1 MAGKWHKWRGAA
13 LALALVPAGLAV
25 PARAQEATLQ
35 ELRMRQLEASV
46 RALQAQ
52 VFAAGKGG
60 VPVAAPASAAPA
72 PANGAMT
79 DMLTRIDAIEAQ
91 IARLTA
97 QNEELGN
104 RLRQLEAKTAAA
116 PAPAPQ
122 AGGDVAGAPAAAGAG
137 ASAPA
142 QLVPDKV
149 AEKPAEKPAE
159 KSVTAGNLAAMGA
172 APAAKP
178 AKPAPAPAPEKP
190 SAARV
195 AAVKAVVKPK
205 TADAADDEYSYGFR
219 LWEAKFYPEA
229 QQQLKLY
236 LDKYPKH
243 AKASYGRNLIG
254 RAYLDDGKPRD
265 AAAWFLKN
273 YQADAQGARAADS
286 LLGLAQAMT
295 QLKET
300 SRACIALSE
309 FATNYPAEAKGRLKA
324 PFDTTRA
331 GVTCS
336 N

>member
-1 MAGKWHKWRGAA
+1 MVGKWHKMRGIA
-13 LALALVPAGLAV
+13 LALALVPAGLAA

-46 RALQAQ
+46 RGLQAQ
-52 VFAAGKGG
+52 VFAAGRGG
-60 VPVAAPASAAPA
+60 AAAPAAGVAAAPA
-72 PANGAMT
+72 TAVAGPMT

-104 RLRQLEAKTAAA
+104 RLRQIEAKAAA
-116 PAPAPQ
+116 ATPP
-122 AGGDVAGAPAAAGAG
+122 PAATVPAATS
-137 ASAPA
+137 AAATTPAAAPA
-142 QLVPDKV
+142 QLVP
-149 AEKPAEKPAE
+149 EKPAE
-159 KSVTAGNLAAMGA
+159 KSTTSGNLAAMGA

-178 AKPAPAPAPEKP
+178 AKAAPAPVAEKP
-190 SAARV
+190 SASRV

-205 TADAADDEYSYGFR
+205 TADAADDEYAYGFR
-219 LWEAKFYPEA
+219 LWEAKLYPEA
-229 QQQLKLY
+229 QQKLKLY
-236 LDKYPKH
+236 LDKYSKHPKV
-243 AKASYGRNLIG
+243 SYGRNLLG

-286 LLGLAQAMT
+286 LLGLAQAMV
-295 QLKET
+295 QLNET
-300 SRACIALSE
+300 SRACIALGE
-309 FATNYPAEAKGRLKA
+309 FATNYPDEAKRRLKA
-324 PFDTTRA
+324 AFDSTRA

>member
-1 MAGKWHKWRGAA
+1 MEQIMAGKWHRWRGAA
-13 LALALVPAGLAV
+13 LALALVPAGLAG

-52 VFAAGKGG
+52 VFASGHSGT
-60 VPVAAPASAAPA
+60 PVAATAATPTA
-72 PANGAMT
+72 GPMT

-104 RLRQLEAKTAAA
+104 RLRQIEAKAAAA
-116 PAPAPQ
+116 PAPAP
-122 AGGDVAGAPAAAGAG
+122 APAAAATAAAAPEGT
-137 ASAPA
+137 PA
-142 QLVPDKV
+142 QLVPEKAADK
-149 AEKPAEKPAE
+149 P
-159 KSVTAGNLAAMGA
+159 VTTGNLAAMGA
-172 APAAKP
+172 APAKAVV
-178 AKPAPAPAPEKP
+178 KPAPKPAAAPAPEKP

-243 AKASYGRNLIG
+243 AKASYGRNLLG

-295 QLKET
+295 QLNET
-300 SRACIALSE
+300 SRACIALGE
-309 FATNYPAEAKGRLKA
+309 FATNYPGEAKGRLKT
-324 PFDTTRA
+324 PFESTRA

>member
-1 MAGKWHKWRGAA
+1 MVGKWHKMRGIA
-13 LALALVPAGLAV
+13 LALALVPAGLAA

-46 RALQAQ
+46 RGLQAQ
-52 VFAAGKGG
+52 VFAAGRGG
-60 VPVAAPASAAPA
+60 AAAPAAGVAAAPA
-72 PANGAMT
+72 TAVAGPMT

-104 RLRQLEAKTAAA
+104 RLRQIEAKAAA
-116 PAPAPQ
+116 TPPPAAT
-122 AGGDVAGAPAAAGAG
+122 APAATTAAPTT
-137 ASAPA
+137 AAAPA
-142 QLVPDKV
+142 QLVP
-149 AEKPAEKPAE
+149 EKPAEKTTT
-159 KSVTAGNLAAMGA
+159 SGNLAAMGA
-172 APAAKP
+172 APVAKP
-178 AKPAPAPAPEKP
+178 AKAAPAPVAEKP

-219 LWEAKFYPEA
+219 LWEAKLYPEA

-236 LDKYPKH
+236 LDKYTKH
-243 AKASYGRNLIG
+243 PKASYGRNLLG

-286 LLGLAQAMT
+286 LLGLAQSMV
-295 QLKET
+295 QLNET
-300 SRACIALSE
+300 SRACIALGE
-309 FATNYPAEAKGRLKA
+309 FATNYSREASGRLKA
-324 PFDTTRA
+324 AYDSTRT

>member
-1 MAGKWHKWRGAA
+1 MEQIMAGKWHTMRGLA
-13 LALALVPAGLAV
+13 LALALVPAGLAG

-46 RALQAQ
+46 RGLQAQ
-52 VFAAGKGG
+52 VFAAGRGG
-60 VPVAAPASAAPA
+60 AAAPATAPA
-72 PANGAMT
+72 TAVAGPMT

-104 RLRQLEAKTAAA
+104 RLRQIEAKAAAATPPPVAAALASTTPAASTAA
-116 PAPAPQ
+116 
-122 AGGDVAGAPAAAGAG
+122 
-137 ASAPA
+137 APA
-142 QLVPDKV
+142 QLVP
-149 AEKPAEKPAE
+149 EKPAE
-159 KSVTAGNLAAMGA
+159 KSITSGNLAAMGA
-172 APAAKP
+172 APTPKP
-178 AKPAPAPAPEKP
+178 AKAVPAPVAEKP

-219 LWEAKFYPEA
+219 LWEAKLYPEA

-236 LDKYPKH
+236 LDKYAKH
-243 AKASYGRNLIG
+243 PKASYGRNLLG

-286 LLGLAQAMT
+286 LLGLAQAMV
-295 QLKET
+295 QLNET
-300 SRACIALSE
+300 SRACIALGE
-309 FATNYPAEAKGRLKA
+309 FATNYPDEAKRRLKA
-324 PFDTTRA
+324 AFDSTRA